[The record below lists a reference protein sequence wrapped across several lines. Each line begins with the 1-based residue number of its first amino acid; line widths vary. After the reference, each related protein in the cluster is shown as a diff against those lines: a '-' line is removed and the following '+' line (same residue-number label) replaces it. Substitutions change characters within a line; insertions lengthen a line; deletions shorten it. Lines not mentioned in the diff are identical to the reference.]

1 MGNNSAN
8 GAAAAKRTVL
18 EWMVRAGISE
28 ERALEHL
35 RDGWVRVDDELVTD
49 PNYPTDASSHVD
61 FRVIARAGA

>member
-8 GAAAAKRTVL
+8 GMAAAKRTVL
-18 EWMVRAGISE
+18 EWMVRAGITE

-49 PNYPTDASSHVD
+49 PNHPADASSHVD
-61 FRVIARAGA
+61 FRIMARPSA